1 MSIFIRKSLLAGI
14 LIGLGGFAFLSVKQS
29 FVGAF
34 VFSIGLISVIILR
47 CNLYTGKVGY
57 IRKVREIPEILCMC
71 AINLLGAVVV
81 GLGTR
86 PMVGE
91 LAETVVNN
99 KLTKSDLQ
107 TFVSAIIC
115 GALIY
120 LAVELYLTIKNILV
134 IIIPVFVFVA
144 TGTDHCIA
152 NAYYFAAGATINLSV
167 IKYML
172 LCIVGNAIGSLIISL
187 LQVKRVPIKKI
198 QAELKS

>member
-1 MSIFIRKSLLAGI
+1 MSVFIRKSLLAGI
-14 LIGLGGFAFLSVKQS
+14 LIGIGGFAFLSVNQP

-34 VFSIGLISVIILR
+34 VFSIGLISVILLK

-57 IRKVREIPEILCMC
+57 ARKIGEIPSLFIMC
-71 AINLLGAVVV
+71 IINMLGAVVI

-86 PMVGE
+86 SLVGT
-91 LAETVVNN
+91 LAENVVSN
-99 KLTKSDLQ
+99 KLAKSNLQ
-107 TFVSAIIC
+107 VFISAIIC

-120 LAVELYLTIKNILV
+120 LAVELYKNVRNLLL

-152 NAYYFAAGATINLSV
+152 NAYYFAAGATVNLNV
-167 IKYML
+167 VRYVA

-187 LQVKRVPIKKI
+187 LRVREAPKDWDVF
-198 QAELKS
+198 